1 MQAGQVPFSVDFVSL
16 WGSTLHHIDDMPYDP
31 VEYMPH
37 IYGNFRKKG
46 EGLKVRDLLPT
57 PEKGSLPFIDLSKAS
72 NVEKTHLAFMPSI
85 EKDFGFDKAEVEANS
100 NRDKR
105 GCYEFIG
112 GEDAGLKRLQEY
124 I

>member
-1 MQAGQVPFSVDFVSL
+1 
-16 WGSTLHHIDDMPYDP
+16 MPYDP
-31 VEYMPH
+31 VEYIPH

-46 EGLKVRDLLPT
+46 EGVKVRDLLPT
-57 PEKGSLPFIDLSKAS
+57 PEKGSLPFIDLAKAS
-72 NVEKTHLAFMPSI
+72 DVEKTHLAFMPSI

-100 NRDKR
+100 KHDKR